1 MWLDFRQVQYF
12 YVDNPFGRSWK
23 IQPSFSLPKVANVN
37 VSVKK
42 KANSRHLH
50 HNVSCGFKKYL
61 NSQNVHKYLTKETA
75 ITYSGINCM
84 KMCGRF
90 VRAFPL
96 IALDEELEIW
106 RPLFLLVVLKQPK
119 TGSFHLWEGW
129 LVQTNDSSLDK
140 TYKFSAK
147 TLYIKDRHISPRSS
161 DVFKGRRNQ

>member
-1 MWLDFRQVQYF
+1 MKDSTEFFLAQGGQCQCFC
-12 YVDNPFGRSWK
+12 
-23 IQPSFSLPKVANVN
+23 
-37 VSVKK
+37 KK